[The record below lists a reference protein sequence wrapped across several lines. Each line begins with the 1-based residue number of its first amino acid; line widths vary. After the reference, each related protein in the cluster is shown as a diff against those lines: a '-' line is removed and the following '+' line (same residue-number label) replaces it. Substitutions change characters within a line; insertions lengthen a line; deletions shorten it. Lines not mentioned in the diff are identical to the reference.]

1 MKKNIFIILLFP
13 LLFPLLFSFS
23 CGKEETP
30 INPIENLILEVKVLN
45 STTLHIGIDNFMH
58 SISIEFP
65 TGTDV
70 SNIEIQFKL
79 ADGVTMVSPNKSPA
93 TFNFSLDGQNL
104 IVKKGKNE
112 ITYSFKIK
120 VGEETPEILTNL
132 TYVNVGDITNG
143 HLMGDIDG
151 PAYCVYAH
159 IGNNKASFEVDL
171 SAIELN
177 MIRSSDN
184 YFINA
189 YLFLGC
195 GIYDPASGHWVNVID
210 AGLAFTGGNSGWHLF
225 HSLYSVPEG
234 YTGNKWYESTTKLD
248 TSHRYRLMLDASVQN
263 GTGTLSVYDI
273 SDNNRLFD
281 SVTFP
286 IRYAL
291 KNGENIRFYQDYAL
305 DYPEN
310 VKKDTNGKTT
320 NDWEEIT
327 LYNTDQGLY
336 MKNVE
341 ISHVK
346 IYNSTG
352 EHEWTNEYTEERGI
366 WPDKK
371 NVKINYELTKIITMF
386 DHTTQ
391 VNFNMNR

>member
-1 MKKNIFIILLFP
+1 MKKNLLIVLLFT
-13 LLFPLLFSFS
+13 LTFYLS
-23 CGKEETP
+23 CGEKETS
-30 INPIENLILEVKVLN
+30 INPVENLVLDVKVLN
-45 STTLHIGIDNFMH
+45 AKTLQIKIDNFVH
-58 SISIEFP
+58 SIFIEFP
-65 TGTDV
+65 TGIDI
-70 SNIEIQFKL
+70 SNIQIQFKL
-79 ADGVTMVSPNKSPA
+79 APGVTMVIPNKQTA
-93 TFNFSLDGQNL
+93 TFDFSLGGQNFV
-104 IVKKGKNE
+104 VKKGKNE

-120 VGEETPEILTNL
+120 VGEEAPEILTNL
-132 TYVNVGDITNG
+132 TYTNIGDRTNG

-151 PAYCVYAH
+151 PAYCVYAY
-159 IGNNKASFEVDL
+159 IGNNKASFEVNL
-171 SAIELN
+171 TTIELN
-177 MIRSSDN
+177 TIRSSDN

-195 GIYDPASGHWVNVID
+195 DIYDPATGYWVNAID
-210 AGLAFTGGNSGWHLF
+210 AGLAFMGGNSGWHLF

-234 YTGNKWYESTTKLD
+234 YTGSKWYESNKKLD
-248 TSHRYRLMLDASVQN
+248 ASHRYRLELDASVQN
-263 GTGTLSVYDI
+263 GTATLSVYDI
-273 SDNNRLFD
+273 SDNNKIFD

-286 IRYAL
+286 MRYAL

-310 VKKDTNGKTT
+310 VRKDTSGKTT

-341 ISHVK
+341 ISYVK
-346 IYNSTG
+346 ISNTTG
-352 EHEWTNEYTEERGI
+352 EHEWTNEYTAERGI

-371 NVKINYELTKIITMF
+371 NAKINYELAKIITMF

-391 VNFNMNR
+391 INFNLNR